1 MYNASYTR
9 VNNQIRNNVIMT
21 RKVKLEFMIYKYIIA
36 NLSCHIMSRFEEL
49 YPNINP
55 PIFF

>member
-21 RKVKLEFMIYKYIIA
+21 RKVKLEFMIYKYITA
-36 NLSCHIMSRFEEL
+36 NLSCHIMS
-49 YPNINP
+49 
-55 PIFF
+55 